1 MKTLLLTVPL
11 SSFPYRQELAP
22 HLTRTSRP
30 VVVASSGPIPQPLWM
45 RFRGSLNQYSIV
57 VQDDTGRG
65 NAVSTGFFRTHNSR
79 RWEVIST
86 GTPTEGGR
94 AGLLGG
100 SSHRTHRG
108 LSLSSISF
116 KSRRASWRAWRSAA
130 ARASGVRIRRASWGF
145 RLCK

>member
-65 NAVSTGFFRTHNSR
+65 NAVSTGSLGM
-79 RWEVIST
+79 
-86 GTPTEGGR
+86 GT
-94 AGLLGG
+94 AGQL
-100 SSHRTHRG
+100 
-108 LSLSSISF
+108 F
-116 KSRRASWRAWRSAA
+116 D
-130 ARASGVRIRRASWGF
+130 
-145 RLCK
+145 